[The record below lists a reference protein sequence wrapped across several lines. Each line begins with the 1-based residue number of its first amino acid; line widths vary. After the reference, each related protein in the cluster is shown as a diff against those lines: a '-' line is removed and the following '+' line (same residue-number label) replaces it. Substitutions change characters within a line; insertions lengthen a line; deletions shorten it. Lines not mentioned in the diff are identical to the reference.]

1 MAVLRGMRRG
11 VRICCFIGGFRVGL
25 RAFLGGGMDL
35 IFFFDCRFVFR
46 WVLFFDLFR

>member
-11 VRICCFIGGFRVGL
+11 VRICCFIGGFRV
-25 RAFLGGGMDL
+25 RWIFFGGSMDL